1 MQKRLKWRLI
11 APLAALGGGV
21 LGVFGAVIQEVFYG
35 SLFAAFVAGPMI
47 EETMKPAGVYILYA
61 LQRDSVGGR
70 WYRALLAALGGLS
83 FAVIENIFYL
93 MVYYP
98 EHDRSL
104 RLFRYTWTLG
114 MHLTASFI
122 VGLGINERLLRSVR
136 GEVPF
141 LSGNWRFFV
150 IPMILHSLF
159 NIFMVVLGG
168 RWV

>member
-1 MQKRLKWRLI
+1 MLKWQLA

-47 EETMKPAGVYILYA
+47 EEAMKPTGLYLLYA
-61 LQRDSVGGR
+61 LRPESIPGR
-70 WYRALLAALGGLS
+70 MYRAVLAALGGLS
-83 FAVIENIFYL
+83 FAVVENIFYL
-93 MVYYP
+93 EVYYP
-98 EHDRSL
+98 EHDGAL

-114 MHLTASFI
+114 MHVALSFI
-122 VGLGINERLLRSVR
+122 VGLGVNERLLRSVR

-159 NIFMVVLGG
+159 NIVMVVSGG

>member
-1 MQKRLKWRLI
+1 
-11 APLAALGGGV
+11 V
-21 LGVFGAVIQEVFYG
+21 
-35 SLFAAFVAGPMI
+35 
-47 EETMKPAGVYILYA
+47 
-61 LQRDSVGGR
+61 
-70 WYRALLAALGGLS
+70 YRALLAALGGLS
-83 FAVIENIFYL
+83 FAVIENVFYL
-93 MVYYP
+93 TVYYP

-104 RLFRYTWTLG
+104 LLFRFTWTLG
-114 MHLTASFI
+114 MHVAASFI

-159 NIFMVVLGG
+159 NIVMVVLGG

>member
-1 MQKRLKWRLI
+1 MQKRLKWSLI

-47 EETMKPAGVYILYA
+47 EEAMKPTGVYLLYA
-61 LQRDSVGGR
+61 LRPYAVQGR
-70 WYRALLAALGGLS
+70 LYRAVLAALGGLS
-83 FAVIENIFYL
+83 FAVVENIFYL
-93 MVYYP
+93 EVYYP

-104 RLFRYTWTLG
+104 LLFRYTWTLG
-114 MHLTASFI
+114 MHVAASFI
-122 VGLGINERLLRSVR
+122 VGLGVNERLLRSVR
-136 GEVPF
+136 GEIPF

-159 NIFMVVLGG
+159 NIVMVVSGG